1 MLSWSS
7 DAANNSVEAE
17 YIIEE
22 KAPGVRLG
30 SVWNSWPR
38 KLKLQLITQVADIEN
53 TLTTINFDKYGC
65 IYFKENLRL
74 LVGEAEDIHTQ
85 SGGSDILERFSI
97 GPLTTNE
104 LCSGSRR
111 DMKLDHGPCKL
122 IDRQLSIPFF
132 LIVPLSCAG
141 KHAFEYT
148 RAIGHNEMMWIKTNA
163 VPRENYYQPGK
174 SEEVLEDGISLLE
187 RYMKVASYLVP
198 QPNDQPSSTNV
209 LWHPDLH
216 LDNIFVDP
224 DTCQIT
230 RIVDWQ
236 SASVAPIFYQSGVP
250 RMCRHPGPFR
260 EGWVVPERPDGF
272 ESLSQDEQKRIDD
285 DLESETMHKYYEAQ
299 VYKRAPLHWAVLQQP
314 ATSILRKPVKL
325 VTGAWENRDLFFLR
339 EALMNIK
346 VH

>member
-1 MLSWSS
+1 
-7 DAANNSVEAE
+7 
-17 YIIEE
+17 
-22 KAPGVRLG
+22 
-30 SVWNSWPR
+30 
-38 KLKLQLITQVADIEN
+38 
-53 TLTTINFDKYGC
+53 
-65 IYFKENLRL
+65 
-74 LVGEAEDIHTQ
+74 
-85 SGGSDILERFSI
+85 
-97 GPLTTNE
+97 
-104 LCSGSRR
+104 
-111 DMKLDHGPCKL
+111 MKLDHGPCKL

-216 LDNIFVDP
+216 LDNIFVDL

-236 SASVAPIFYQSGVP
+236 SASVVPMFYQSGVP
-250 RMCRHPGPFR
+250 RMCRYPGLVR
-260 EGWVVPERPDGF
+260 EGWVVPERPEGF
-272 ESLSQDEQKRIDD
+272 ESSSQDEQKRIDD
-285 DLESETMHKYYEAQ
+285 DLESETMHKCYEAQ

-346 VH
+346 VHWSEFSPDTLCPIGFNSEDIELHSQEEENINGVGRMLLMFREEAVLPADGMVDSEDYESVRENCRKIRDILIGLAKDEGEKELFNNLWPYKECENT